1 MTMLEGG
8 PTAGCAEP
16 GDVETGNVVP
26 LLHQIR
32 HAVRQLLEAG
42 EVTVIDLR
50 SIPMGPGEE
59 DRLAAALG
67 QGEVQVRMSALGP
80 SEIIETQYP
89 GVWLVTHHNS
99 DGETIGRFIEVC
111 GFPALVMAQVEDI
124 RAGLEQLEQQLD

>member
-1 MTMLEGG
+1 MLDGG
-8 PTAGCAEP
+8 HTASCAEP
-16 GDVETGNVVP
+16 GDVETGNVMP

-32 HAVRQLLEAG
+32 HAVHELLETG
-42 EVTVIDLR
+42 KVTVIDLR

-89 GVWLVTHHNS
+89 GVWLVTHYNS
-99 DGETIGRFIEVC
+99 EGETIGQFIEVC

-124 RAGLEQLEQQLD
+124 RAGLEQLELQLL